1 MKWEQVFS
9 RTSQSAMM
17 VLVRSARSRT
27 RQYSRLVGSIKAT
40 FWKAQARMPF
50 GNLYAI
56 FKIARY
62 AIRKI
67 KERT

>member
-1 MKWEQVFS
+1 MP
-9 RTSQSAMM
+9 AI
-17 VLVRSARSRT
+17 RSRT

-50 GNLYAI
+50 GNLYEI